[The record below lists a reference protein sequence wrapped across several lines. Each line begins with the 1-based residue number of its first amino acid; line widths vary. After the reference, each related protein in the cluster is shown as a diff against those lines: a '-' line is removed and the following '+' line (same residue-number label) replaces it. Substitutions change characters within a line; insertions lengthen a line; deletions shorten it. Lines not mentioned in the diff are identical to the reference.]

1 MLVKEKVKEKLRLLG
16 TPGSWNHITEQ
27 SGTHGYLELNHQQV
41 EFLIKK
47 KHIYIPKNSRINFT
61 CINARNIDYIT
72 QSIHEAV
79 MLTQDRDLLKMTQLE

>member
-1 MLVKEKVKEKLRLLG
+1 MPV
-16 TPGSWNHITEQ
+16 TDP
-27 SGTHGYLELNHQQV
+27 QV

-47 KHIYIPKNSRINFT
+47 KHIYIPRSSRINFT

-79 MLTQDRDLLKMTQLE
+79 VLTEG